1 MVQAE
6 LTLAGTESNTNGTN
20 STYQA
25 IVERQYKKIQCYI
38 MLQSQVLV

>member
-6 LTLAGTESNTNGTN
+6 LTLAGTESNPNGTN

-25 IVERQYKKIQCYI
+25 IVEHQYKNIQFYI
-38 MLQSQVLV
+38 MLQSQDLV